1 MISMAMSLDNFR
13 RLKKL
18 LTLATSDNDAEVI
31 SSFRAATR
39 LVAQAGYTW
48 EAVMDRVV
56 SVVQEIEPAQEAG
69 DPDLDAAFD
78 LALRGARGN
87 FRGTLE
93 SIREQYAVR
102 GFISDRQRQ
111 VVMDAADRAADR
123 HPGGRVR

>member
-1 MISMAMSLDNFR
+1 MAMSLDNFR

-18 LTLATSDNDAEVI
+18 LTLATSDNDAEAI

-56 SVVQEIEPAQEAG
+56 SVVQEVEPAPASG
-69 DPDLDAAFD
+69 DDDLDAAFD
-78 LALRGARGN
+78 LALRGARGD

-93 SIREQYAVR
+93 SIREQYAAR
-102 GFISDRQRQ
+102 GFISSRQRE
-111 VVMDAADRAADR
+111 VVMDAADRTADR